1 MPSSDPQTS
10 MVRLAVLEERM
21 SAFLDREEETA
32 RRTDTKL
39 AELKEDIKDLS
50 RKLGALSDQ
59 WKTARTAG
67 RAYMSVAL
75 AIGGLFG
82 WLGFPKVLEWLSSL
96 FGSAGR

>member
-1 MPSSDPQTS
+1 

-21 SAFLDREEETA
+21 SALMDREEETA
-32 RRTDTKL
+32 RRTEARL
-39 AELKEDIKDLS
+39 GELREELRELG
-50 RKLGALSDQ
+50 RKLGVLSEQ

>member
-1 MPSSDPQTS
+1 
-10 MVRLAVLEERM
+10 M
-21 SAFLDREEETA
+21 SALMDREEETA
-32 RRTDTKL
+32 RRTEARL
-39 AELKEDIKDLS
+39 GELREELRELG
-50 RKLGALSDQ
+50 RKLGVLSEQ

>member
-1 MPSSDPQTS
+1 

-32 RRTDTKL
+32 RRTDKKID
-39 AELKEDIKDLS
+39 ELREDIRQLS
-50 RKLGALSDQ
+50 HKLGLMSDQ

-75 AIGGLFG
+75 AIGGVFG
-82 WLGFPKVLEWLSSL
+82 WLGFPKVLEWLGHL
-96 FGSAGR
+96 FGTSGR